1 MPSVSIKGKSMPASP
16 IRKLAPYA
24 DAAKN
29 NGIKI
34 YHLNIGQPDI
44 ETPYQFWDAMRNI
57 DRKVLEYSPSDGFE
71 ALKVKTA
78 AFYQDRYALT
88 HIYKD
93 DILICT
99 GASEA
104 LFYTFLSILDEGEEI
119 IIPEPLYANYIG
131 FSKGGNIGLKP
142 IVTSFENNFALPS
155 VEEFEK
161 TIGPKTKAI
170 LICNPNN
177 PTGYCY
183 TKEELDRIAKIA
195 LQHNLFII
203 SDEVYRDF
211 VYSDVPYTSMLT
223 YPELSQHVIMV
234 DSLSKRFSAC
244 GARIGMI
251 FTKNHEVL
259 QTVLKFAQQRLSP
272 PTVEQ
277 LSAISLYDVEDDYFI
292 NTKNEY
298 RHRRDTLVNA
308 LNAIPGVKCNL
319 PAGAF
324 YTMVQLPVDDAEDFC
339 IWMLKDF
346 NYKGTTTMMSP
357 GNGFYAT
364 PNMGKNEVR
373 IAYVLKPE
381 EIIDAVNCIAKGLDA
396 YKAIRGIH

>member
-1 MPSVSIKGKSMPASP
+1 M
-16 IRKLAPYA
+16 
-24 DAAKN
+24 
-29 NGIKI
+29 
-34 YHLNIGQPDI
+34 
-44 ETPYQFWDAMRNI
+44 
-57 DRKVLEYSPSDGFE
+57 
-71 ALKVKTA
+71 
-78 AFYQDRYALT
+78 
-88 HIYKD
+88 
-93 DILICT
+93 
-99 GASEA
+99 
-104 LFYTFLSILDEGEEI
+104 
-119 IIPEPLYANYIG
+119 
-131 FSKGGNIGLKP
+131 
-142 IVTSFENNFALPS
+142 
-155 VEEFEK
+155 
-161 TIGPKTKAI
+161 
-170 LICNPNN
+170 
-177 PTGYCY
+177 
-183 TKEELDRIAKIA
+183 
-195 LQHNLFII
+195 
-203 SDEVYRDF
+203 
-211 VYSDVPYTSMLT
+211 
-223 YPELSQHVIMV
+223 
-234 DSLSKRFSAC
+234 
-244 GARIGMI
+244 
-251 FTKNHEVL
+251 
-259 QTVLKFAQQRLSP
+259 KFAQQRLSP